1 MGQRCEPIAPSER
14 SPVSSGIAAPSALIL
29 MGRRTPMCAAVAEA
43 AFGASATPA
52 QAPNV
57 APCGYGPKGRRAPHA
72 KWDPNSGR
80 NRRSE
85 AGRLGFNA
93 GDRAGGVNDRSDLSH
108 HCSNGA
114 HLCSNGAHLCSNG
127 AEHCSNGAHLCSNGA
142 HLCSNGAHLCS
153 SGARLC
159 SSGARRSSNGAE
171 RCSCLGVRQ
180 RSGPI
185 SDEGRALS
193 SFGDLAIWRFGH
205 FSQPR
210 QPRVLNHQR
219 LHANALE
226 VDRHSGVHARR
237 GLLHLAHA
245 KLRVPHAATHGE
257 CAHWHRRL
265 RCARTCASKPARP
278 KARGAP
284 RPAHRSAREPA

>member
-29 MGRRTPMCAAVAEA
+29 MGRRTPMCAADTEA

-57 APCGYGPKGRRAPHA
+57 TPCGYGPKGRRAPHA

-85 AGRLGFNA
+85 AARGGLGA
-93 GDRAGGVNDRSDLSH
+93 GDRAGGVKDRSDLSH

-114 HLCSNGAHLCSNG
+114 HHCSNGAHLCSNG

-142 HLCSNGAHLCS
+142 HLCSNGAERC
-153 SGARLC
+153 
-159 SSGARRSSNGAE
+159 SNGAE
-171 RCSCLGVRQ
+171 RCSNGANRCSCSGVRQ

-185 SDEGRALS
+185 SAEGRALS
-193 SFGDLAIWRFGH
+193 SFGHLAIWPFGH
-205 FSQPR
+205 FSQSS
-210 QPRVLNHQR
+210 QPRVLN
-219 LHANALE
+219 
-226 VDRHSGVHARR
+226 D
-237 GLLHLAHA
+237 
-245 KLRVPHAATHGE
+245 
-257 CAHWHRRL
+257 
-265 RCARTCASKPARP
+265 
-278 KARGAP
+278 
-284 RPAHRSAREPA
+284 